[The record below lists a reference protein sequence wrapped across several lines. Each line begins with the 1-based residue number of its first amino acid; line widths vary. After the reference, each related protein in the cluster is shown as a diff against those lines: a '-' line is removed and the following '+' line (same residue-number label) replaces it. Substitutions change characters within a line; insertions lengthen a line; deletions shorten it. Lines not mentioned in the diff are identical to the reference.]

1 MMKSLPTYLIL
12 FFTINLAAQT
22 TAKNTV
28 SNAGIELSNAEYTV
42 SFTLGEPA
50 VGLIANG
57 ESIDQGF
64 WAGSL
69 FVEPITKEKELG
81 GIVIYP
87 NPMIDELNIQTNNNP
102 VFGITMFAVNGKMAL
117 KQKVEATQVEHKI
130 DVSHLAK
137 GMYVLRLTIENK
149 KEEKLFKVLK
159 R

>member
-1 MMKSLPTYLIL
+1 MKFLPAYLFL
-12 FFTINLAAQT
+12 FFATFLSAQT

-28 SNAGIELSNAEYTV
+28 SNAGLEMSNAEYTV
-42 SFTLGEPA
+42 SFTIGEPI
-50 VGLIANG
+50 VGLIANE

-69 FVEPITKEKELG
+69 FVEPITIEKELG

-87 NPMIDELNIQTNNNP
+87 NPMINELNIQTNNNP

-117 KQKVEATQVEHKI
+117 KQKVESTQFEHKI

-137 GMYVLRLTIENK
+137 GMYVLRLSIENQ
-149 KEEKLFKVLK
+149 KEEKLFKIIK

>member
-1 MMKSLPTYLIL
+1 MMKSLLTYLLLLITACL
-12 FFTINLAAQT
+12 SAQT
-22 TAKNTV
+22 MAKNTV

-42 SFTLGEPA
+42 SFTIGEPV
-50 VGLIANG
+50 VGLIANN

-69 FVEPITKEKELG
+69 FVEPITPEKELG

-102 VFGITMFAVNGKMAL
+102 VFGITMFALNGKMAL
-117 KQKVEATQVEHKI
+117 KQKVESTELNHKI

-137 GMYVLRLTIENK
+137 GMYVLRLTIENV
-149 KEEKLFKVLK
+149 KEEKLFKVIK

>member
-1 MMKSLPTYLIL
+1 MKLLLKYLFLFITTYLS
-12 FFTINLAAQT
+12 AQT
-22 TAKNTV
+22 MAKNTV
-28 SNAGIELSNAEYTV
+28 SNAGLEMSNPEHTIN
-42 SFTLGEPA
+42 FTIGEPII
-50 VGLIANG
+50 GIISNS

-69 FVEPITKEKELG
+69 FVEPITIEKELG

-87 NPMIDELNIQTNNNP
+87 NPMIHELNIQTNNNA

-117 KQKVEATQVEHKI
+117 KQKVESTLLEHKI

-137 GMYVLRLTIENK
+137 GMYVLRLSIENE
-149 KEEKLFKVLK
+149 KEEKLFKVIK